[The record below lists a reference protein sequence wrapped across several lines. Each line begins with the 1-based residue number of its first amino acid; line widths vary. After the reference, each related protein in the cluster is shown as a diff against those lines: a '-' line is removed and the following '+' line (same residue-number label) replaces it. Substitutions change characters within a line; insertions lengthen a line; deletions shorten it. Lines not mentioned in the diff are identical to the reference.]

1 MKTRNPLTRLVLTTA
16 VTVALLGLTWPA
28 PAGARPLPQSRTR
41 TFPETGQTVSGRF
54 LEVWEGGHDFATS
67 LYLNGYP
74 LTDRHPEVNF
84 TDGKT
89 YQTQWFERARYEAH
103 PENTAP
109 DDVLLGLLGVYAAE
123 GRHDPPFRPVAAR
136 DCSAGVDYFTETR
149 HCLNASF
156 QAFFYKQGGVRQFG
170 LPISESFR
178 ETAAAHPEKSYT
190 VQYFERQRMELHPE
204 NGGTPY
210 EVLLGRLGAEQIN
223 QVAEPPRTYAAVSS
237 TPVDTIRVAVSAEP
251 DTLFSATAS
260 VYVAGMVLVTVENS
274 LVYGDDQGQWHGS
287 LAAFVPTVDNGGA
300 FYTGEGRDKRLVV
313 KYKLKHGIKWSD
325 GQPFD
330 SNDVLMWYRI
340 NIDPTVQVTG
350 RFALDKF
357 ASLDNP
363 DPYTVIASFLSANEA
378 AVRYQ
383 LDPERY
389 AVLKSFA
396 DAGTPVTDPYYFQV
410 LGAYPQHVLSKFEG
424 HFDEIINS
432 DFARAP
438 IGTGPYMVT
447 NWTPGVSIELT
458 ANPYYNVDPEP
469 PRIKHILFK
478 IITDPAQMIAQLQ
491 TGSLDATEGLSLNMI
506 DALDQLKLMGITAY
520 YTPGSGWEHADFNL
534 DKIWF
539 QDVRVRQAIAYA
551 INRQGIN
558 KAILFGKGTLMD
570 TYLPPLN
577 WASMMNPAMIAKYGS
592 KFPLTTYPYDPDKAR
607 QLLDAAGWQVGAEG
621 IRVREGTRLA
631 FHWMTT
637 AANPGRA
644 GIAQIVQQNLK
655 AVGIEVTLEYMPS
668 QQYFA
673 DDGPV
678 YHRTGDVV
686 EFAWSSSPDPSSF
699 GLWHSSQIPS
709 EANNWS
715 GQNIPGWRNARADEL
730 ILKADN
736 ALSQKEREPLYAE
749 HQQLYSQELPSL
761 PFFAQPRIAAA
772 KTGLKNF
779 RAAGTTLPI
788 TWNAQE
794 WVLDK

>member
-1 MKTRNPLTRLVLTTA
+1 MKTQCRILLCTA
-16 VTVALLGLTWPA
+16 MVVALAALTWPV
-28 PAGARPLPQSRTR
+28 PAAARPVSQTR
-41 TFPETGQTVSGRF
+41 FRPFPETGQTVAGRF
-54 LEVWEGGHDFATS
+54 LEVWEGRHDFATS

-74 LTDRHPEVNF
+74 LTERHPEVSL

-103 PENTAP
+103 PENSAP
-109 DDVLLGLLGVYAAE
+109 NDVLLGLLGVYAAE
-123 GRHDPPFRPVAAR
+123 SRPDPPFQPLAAGS
-136 DCSAGVDYFTETR
+136 CASGADYFVETH
-149 HCLNASF
+149 HCLGGALK
-156 QAFFYKQGGVRQFG
+156 AYFYKYGSVQQFG
-170 LPISESFR
+170 FPISEPFR
-178 ETAAAHPEKSYT
+178 EASSDRPEQSYT
-190 VQYFERQRMELHPE
+190 VQYFEHQRLELHPE
-204 NGGTPY
+204 NAGTLY
-210 EVLLGRLGAEQIN
+210 EVLLGRLGAEQMG
-223 QVAEPPRTYAAVSS
+223 QVAEPPRTYAPEGGP
-237 TPVDTIRVAVSAEP
+237 PVDTIRVAVSAEP
-251 DTLFSATAS
+251 DTLFSATAT

-274 LVYGDDQGQWHGS
+274 LVYWDDQGQWHGS
-287 LAAFVPTVDNGGA
+287 LAAFVPTIDNGGA
-300 FYTGEGRDKRLVV
+300 FYTGTGRDQRLVV

-325 GQPFD
+325 GQSFD

-340 NIDPTVQVTG
+340 NVDPTVQIAG

-357 ASLDNP
+357 ASVDNP
-363 DPYTVIASFLSANEA
+363 DSYTVIANFLTANEA

-383 LDPERY
+383 VDPERY
-389 AVLKSFA
+389 AVLKDFA
-396 DAGTPVTDPYYFQV
+396 DAGTPVADPYYFQV

-424 HFDEIINS
+424 HFADIINS
-432 DFARAP
+432 NFARAP

-458 ANPYYNVDPEP
+458 ANPYYSVEPEP
-469 PRIKHILFK
+469 PRIQHILLK
-478 IITDPAQMIAQLQ
+478 IITDPTQLIAQLQ
-491 TGSLDATEGLSLNMI
+491 TGNLDVTEGLSLNMI
-506 DALDQLKLMGITAY
+506 DALEQLKLLGISAY
-520 YTPGSGWEHADFNL
+520 YTPGTSWEHADFNL
-534 DKIWF
+534 DKVWF
-539 QDVRVRQAIAYA
+539 QDRRVRQAIAYA

-558 KAILFGKGTLMD
+558 NTILFGKGTIMD
-570 TYLPPLN
+570 TYLPPMN

-592 KFPLTTYPYDPDKAR
+592 TFPLMTYAYDPDKAR
-607 QLLDAAGWQVGAEG
+607 QLLDAAGWRVGADSV
-621 IRVREGTRLA
+621 RVREGIRLA

-655 AVGIEVTLEYMPS
+655 AVGIEVTLEYMPA

-678 YHRTGDVV
+678 YHRAGDVV
-686 EFAWSSSPDPSSF
+686 EFAWVSSPDPSAF

-730 ILKADN
+730 IRKADN
-736 ALSQKEREPLYAE
+736 LLSQKERAPLYAE

-779 RAAGTTLPI
+779 RAAGTTLPT

-794 WVLDK
+794 WFLDK